1 VLAEELKPQGGRE
14 RRMVLRLL
22 EFWRA
27 AKGDASFPPAAKLD
41 EAAMPE
47 LYPFCMLLY
56 VRPNPADPLVTA
68 VGRTISSYADAALKG
83 LTVSRFER
91 NTLPAEAVTY
101 LSEVL
106 RKGVP
111 ISRGGSFTDKH
122 GATILYRSIVLPVAE
137 DGETITGLIAAA
149 NCREVAGG

>member
-1 VLAEELKPQGGRE
+1 MTEDPNPQGGRE

-41 EAAMPE
+41 EGAMPE
-47 LYPFCMLLY
+47 LYPFCFLLD
-56 VRPNPADPLVTA
+56 VRGNPADPTVVA
-68 VGRTISSYADAALKG
+68 AGRTISSYSDAPLKG
-83 LTVSRFER
+83 LAVSRFEPD
-91 NTLPAEAVTY
+91 TLPYQAVTY

-111 ISRGGSFTDKH
+111 ISRGGSFTDKR
-122 GATILYRSIVLPVAE
+122 GVTILFRSIILPVAD
-137 DGETITGLIAAA
+137 DGETINGLIAAA
-149 NCREVAGG
+149 NCREVASG